1 MINKI
6 LIGILVLALSAILY
20 IVGNYFYMQYQRN
33 EYAKEY
39 ESNSYKIDKLIK
51 NKATKDLKTNDL
63 VFVCEL
69 RKSLWHTTVPF
80 ETIHLAAEDNSPKY
94 KKFVMEVTQDIF
106 RDAQLKAFVKGKQ
119 SEVDSEV
126 VGSLCTLLNS
136 ETGSSRSLYNKLLS
150 QKYNIDLESGSLSYV
165 DISKVTQEDLDEYLK
180 AKKAEENIRLKF

>member
-6 LIGILVLALSAILY
+6 LIGILVLALSSILY
-20 IVGNYFYMQYQRN
+20 IVGNYLYMQYQRN
-33 EYAKEY
+33 EHSKEY

-69 RKSLWHTTVPF
+69 RKSLWHTTVPL
-80 ETIHLAAEDNSPKY
+80 ETIQLAAEENSPKY
-94 KKFVMEVTQDIF
+94 KKFVMEVTRDIF
-106 RDAQLKAFVKGKQ
+106 RDAQLKAFVKEKQ
-119 SEVDSEV
+119 SEVDLEI

-136 ETGSSRSLYNKLLS
+136 KTGSSRSLYNKLLS

-180 AKKAEENIRLKF
+180 AKKSEENIRLKF

>member
-6 LIGILVLALSAILY
+6 LIGILVLALSSILY
-20 IVGNYFYMQYQRN
+20 IVGNYLYMQYQRN
-33 EYAKEY
+33 EHSKEY

-69 RKSLWHTTVPF
+69 RKSLWHTTVPL
-80 ETIHLAAEDNSPKY
+80 EAIQLAAEENSPKY

-106 RDAQLKAFVKGKQ
+106 RDAQLKAFVKEKQ
-119 SEVDSEV
+119 SEVDLEV

-136 ETGSSRSLYNKLLS
+136 KTGSSRSLYNKLLS

-180 AKKAEENIRLKF
+180 AKKSEENIRLKF

>member
-20 IVGNYFYMQYQRN
+20 IVGNYLYMQYDRN
-33 EYAKEY
+33 EHSKEY

-69 RKSLWHTTVPF
+69 RKSLWHTTVPL
-80 ETIHLAAEDNSPKY
+80 ETIQLAAEDNSPKY
-94 KKFVMEVTQDIF
+94 KKFVREVTQDIF
-106 RDAQLKAFVKGKQ
+106 RDAQLKAFVKGEQ
-119 SEVDSEV
+119 SEVDLAII
-126 VGSLCTLLNS
+126 GHLCTLLNS

-180 AKKAEENIRLKF
+180 AKKVEENIRLKF

>member
-51 NKATKDLKTNDL
+51 NKATKNLKTNDL
-63 VFVCEL
+63 VFICEL

-80 ETIHLAAEDNSPKY
+80 ETIQLAAEDNSPKY
-94 KKFVMEVTQDIF
+94 KKFVREVTQDIF

>member
-6 LIGILVLALSAILY
+6 LIGILVLALSSILY
-20 IVGNYFYMQYQRN
+20 IVGNYLYMQYQRN
-33 EYAKEY
+33 EHSKEY

-69 RKSLWHTTVPF
+69 RKSLWHTTVPL
-80 ETIHLAAEDNSPKY
+80 ETIQLAAEENSPKY

-106 RDAQLKAFVKGKQ
+106 RDTQLKAFVKEKQ
-119 SEVDSEV
+119 SEVDLEV

-136 ETGSSRSLYNKLLS
+136 KTGSSRSLYNKLLS

-180 AKKAEENIRLKF
+180 AKKSEENIRLKF

>member
-69 RKSLWHTTVPF
+69 RKSLWHTTVPL
-80 ETIHLAAEDNSPKY
+80 ETIQLAAEDNSPKY
-94 KKFVMEVTQDIF
+94 KKFVREVTQDIF
-106 RDAQLKAFVKGKQ
+106 RDAQLKAFVKGEQ
-119 SEVDSEV
+119 SEVDLAII
-126 VGSLCTLLNS
+126 GHLCTLLNS

>member
-6 LIGILVLALSAILY
+6 LIGILVLALSSILY
-20 IVGNYFYMQYQRN
+20 IVGNYLYMQYQRN
-33 EYAKEY
+33 EHSKEY

-63 VFVCEL
+63 VFICEL
-69 RKSLWHTTVPF
+69 RKSLWHTTVPL
-80 ETIHLAAEDNSPKY
+80 ETIQLAAEENSPKY

-106 RDAQLKAFVKGKQ
+106 RDAQLKAFVKEKQ
-119 SEVDSEV
+119 SEVDLEII
-126 VGSLCTLLNS
+126 GSLCTLLNS
-136 ETGSSRSLYNKLLS
+136 KTGSSRSLYNKLLS

-180 AKKAEENIRLKF
+180 AKKSEENIRLKF

>member
-6 LIGILVLALSAILY
+6 LIGILVLALSSILY
-20 IVGNYFYMQYQRN
+20 IVGNYLYMQYQRN
-33 EYAKEY
+33 EHSKEY

-69 RKSLWHTTVPF
+69 RKSLWHTTVPL
-80 ETIHLAAEDNSPKY
+80 ETIQLAAEENSPKY

-106 RDAQLKAFVKGKQ
+106 RDAQLKAFVKEKQ
-119 SEVDSEV
+119 SEVDLEV

-136 ETGSSRSLYNKLLS
+136 KTGSSRSLYNKLLS

-165 DISKVTQEDLDEYLK
+165 DISNVTQEDLDEYLK
-180 AKKAEENIRLKF
+180 AKKSEENIRLKF

>member
-80 ETIHLAAEDNSPKY
+80 EIIQLAAEDNSPKY
-94 KKFVMEVTQDIF
+94 KKFVREVTQDIF

-119 SEVDSEV
+119 SEVDLEV

>member
-6 LIGILVLALSAILY
+6 LIGILVLALSSILY
-20 IVGNYFYMQYQRN
+20 IVGNYLYMQYQRN
-33 EYAKEY
+33 EHSKEY

-69 RKSLWHTTVPF
+69 RKSLWHTTVPL
-80 ETIHLAAEDNSPKY
+80 ETIQLAAEENSPKY

-106 RDAQLKAFVKGKQ
+106 RDTQLKAFVKEKQ
-119 SEVDSEV
+119 SEVDLEV

-136 ETGSSRSLYNKLLS
+136 KTGSSRSFYNKLLS

-180 AKKAEENIRLKF
+180 AKKSEENIRLKF

>member
-6 LIGILVLALSAILY
+6 LIGILVLALSSILY
-20 IVGNYFYMQYQRN
+20 IVGNYLYMQYQRN
-33 EYAKEY
+33 EHSKEY

-69 RKSLWHTTVPF
+69 RKSLWHATVPL
-80 ETIHLAAEDNSPKY
+80 ETIQLAAEENSPKY

-106 RDAQLKAFVKGKQ
+106 RDAQLKAFVKEKQ
-119 SEVDSEV
+119 SEVDLEI

-136 ETGSSRSLYNKLLS
+136 KTGSSRSLYNKLLS

-180 AKKAEENIRLKF
+180 AKKSEENIRLKF

>member
-6 LIGILVLALSAILY
+6 LIGILVLALSTILY
-20 IVGNYFYMQYQRN
+20 IVGNYFYIQYQRN
-33 EYAKEY
+33 EYSKEY

-51 NKATKDLKTNDL
+51 NKATKDLKNKDL

-69 RKSLWHTTVPF
+69 RKSLWHTTVPL
-80 ETIHLAAEDNSPKY
+80 ETIQLAAEDNNPKY
-94 KKFVMEVTQDIF
+94 KKFVRELTQDIF

-119 SEVDSEV
+119 SEVDLEI

>member
-1 MINKI
+1 MVNKI
-6 LIGILVLALSAILY
+6 LIGILVLALSSILY
-20 IVGNYFYMQYQRN
+20 IVGNYLYMQYQRN
-33 EYAKEY
+33 EHSKEY

-69 RKSLWHTTVPF
+69 RKSLWHTTVPL
-80 ETIHLAAEDNSPKY
+80 ETIQLAAEENSPKY

-106 RDAQLKAFVKGKQ
+106 RDAQLKAFVKEKQ
-119 SEVDSEV
+119 SEVDLEV

-136 ETGSSRSLYNKLLS
+136 KTGSSRSLYNKLLS

-165 DISKVTQEDLDEYLK
+165 DISNVTQEDLDEYLK
-180 AKKAEENIRLKF
+180 AKKSEENIRLKF